1 MIFQLNTSVVHFQC
15 SAFAM
20 SSRHLNSDLVE
31 SDDEIPVD
39 TAKSAPRSWLTQP
52 TGPTVDTQTAATWRS
67 WARPSPA
74 TVMRGGEGTPTP
86 RPPPPK
92 AQVGVAAAMH
102 AASAVAHAAET
113 AAKANIIAARL
124 MTDLQ
129 KASSAITKAPAFCLP
144 LASPP
149 AAKSPPDKAPPA
161 KETAVPEYK
170 GKGKAETV
178 AKITAKAKA
187 EAKQHAQAKSVAKV
201 TAKAKTEAKQ
211 TAHKR
216 PATAKNA
223 NAPANKRPAAAP
235 ANDSAGEL
243 PEAEAPAVAPALDAA
258 DEVPHAV
265 DPAAE
270 VEPAEEPA
278 AEVEPALSHTWQGR
292 RPPKNPAK
300 LAEFRRKQKLHFEA
314 RRAEAVADPRANVD

>member
-1 MIFQLNTSVVHFQC
+1 MIFQLNTCAVRFQC

-20 SSRHLNSDLVE
+20 CSRHLNSDVVE
-31 SDDEIPVD
+31 SDDEIRVD
-39 TAKSAPRSWLTQP
+39 TAMSAPRSWLTQP
-52 TGPTVDTQTAATWRS
+52 TGPTVDTLTAETWRS
-67 WARPSPA
+67 WTRPAPA
-74 TVMRGGEGTPTP
+74 TVVRGGVVSPTP

-92 AQVGVAAAMH
+92 PQVGVAAAMH
-102 AASAVAHAAET
+102 AASAVAHAMES
-113 AAKANIIAARL
+113 AAKANMIAARL

-129 KASSAITKAPAFCLP
+129 KASAASTKASAFCLP

-178 AKITAKAKA
+178 AKITAKAK
-187 EAKQHAQAKSVAKV
+187 
-201 TAKAKTEAKQ
+201 TEAKQ
-211 TAHKR
+211 TGHKR

-223 NAPANKRPAAAP
+223 NAPAKKRPAAAP

-243 PEAEAPAVAPALDAA
+243 PEAEAPAVAPALEAA
-258 DEVPHAV
+258 DEVPQAKA
-265 DPAAE
+265 PAIERPAIL
-270 VEPAEEPA
+270 AEEPA
-278 AEVEPALSHTWQGR
+278 AEVGPALSHTWLGR
-292 RPPKNPAK
+292 RPPKNPVK

-314 RRAEAVADPRANVD
+314 RRAEVVADPRANVDWCSGACIPCSEFR